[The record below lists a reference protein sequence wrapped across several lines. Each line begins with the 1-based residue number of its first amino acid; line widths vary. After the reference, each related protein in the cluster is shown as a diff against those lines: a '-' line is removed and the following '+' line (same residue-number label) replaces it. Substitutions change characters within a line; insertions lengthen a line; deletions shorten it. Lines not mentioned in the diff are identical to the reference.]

1 MSVAVAVAV
10 YVRVSTASQNEV
22 GQKDDIKRWLD
33 GNQIPAETVLW
44 FIDKTSGDTLDRRE
58 FDKLQSCVFNGEVNT
73 IVVWKLDRLSRSLR
87 DGMNVLCDWIER
99 RIRIVSVTQQIDL
112 NGTLGKLLA
121 SVLLAVSEMEQET
134 RRERQAVGIRAAC
147 ERGVYKGR
155 KPGSTKAAPQRALK
169 LRTERNLSDQEIADV
184 LKVSRRTVQRY
195 LRIAEQ
201 VGES

>member
-1 MSVAVAVAV
+1 MSVAV

-33 GNQIPAETVLW
+33 GNQLPAETVLW
-44 FIDKTSGDTLDRRE
+44 FIDKTSGDTLDRPAFE
-58 FDKLQSCVFNGEVNT
+58 KLQSSVFNGEVST

-87 DGMNVLCDWIER
+87 DGLTVLCDWIER

-121 SVLLAVSEMEQET
+121 SVLLAFAEMEQET
-134 RRERQAVGIRAAC
+134 RRERQAVGIRAAR

-155 KPGSTKAAPQRALK
+155 KPGSTKAAPLRALK
-169 LRTERNLSDQEIADV
+169 LRKERNLSDQGIADV
-184 LKVSRRTVQRY
+184 LKVSLRTVQRY
-195 LRIAEQ
+195 LRIAEKAADR
-201 VGES
+201 